1 MTRAVPAGGPIVLVL
16 MGVAG
21 CGKTTTAAR
30 LSRRL
35 GWEFRDADAFHPS
48 QNIAKMSAG
57 VPLTDD
63 DRWPWL
69 AAIADWIDAR
79 LAAGESA
86 IVTCSALKRAYRDV
100 LAGGRARVQIVH
112 LAGSQALIG
121 ARMAARRNHFMPPS
135 LLDSQFAALEP
146 PAADEKIVEVPVS
159 LSPGVVTDRII
170 AVLELTEPA

>member
-1 MTRAVPAGGPIVLVL
+1 MTPAVPAGGPIVLVL

-30 LSRRL
+30 LSHRL
-35 GWEFRDADAFHPS
+35 GWEFRDADAFHPPG
-48 QNIAKMSAG
+48 NIAKMSAG

-79 LAAGESA
+79 LAVGESA

-100 LAGGRARVQIVH
+100 LAGGRGRVRIVH

-121 ARMAARRNHFMPPS
+121 ARMAGRRNHFMPPS

-146 PAADEKIVEVPVS
+146 PAADEKIIEVPVS

>member
-1 MTRAVPAGGPIVLVL
+1 MTPAVAAGGPIVLVL

-30 LSRRL
+30 LSHRL
-35 GWEFRDADAFHPS
+35 GWEFRDADAFHPPG
-48 QNIAKMSAG
+48 NIAKMSAG

-69 AAIADWIDAR
+69 AAIAEWIDGR

-86 IVTCSALKRAYRDV
+86 IVTCSALRRAYRDV
-100 LAGGRARVQIVH
+100 LAGSRARVRIVH

-146 PAADEKIVEVPVS
+146 PAPDENVVEVPVS
-159 LSPGVVTDRII
+159 LTPTEVADRII
-170 AVLELTEPA
+170 ALLDLPAPA

>member
-1 MTRAVPAGGPIVLVL
+1 MTTAVPAGGPIVLVL

-35 GWEFRDADAFHPS
+35 GWEFRDADAFHPPA
-48 QNIAKMSAG
+48 NIAKMTAG

-79 LAAGESA
+79 LTAGECA

-100 LAGGRARVQIVH
+100 LAGGRSRVRIVH
-112 LAGSQALIG
+112 LAGSKALIG
-121 ARMAARRNHFMPPS
+121 ARMAARRNHFMPTS

-146 PAADEKIVEVPVS
+146 PAADENVVEVSVALP
-159 LSPGVVTDRII
+159 PGSVTERII
-170 AVLELTEPA
+170 AILDIAAQD